1 MNPVW
6 VILQREYFSR
16 VKKKSFLIMTILGP
30 ILIGLF
36 YGVIGFIM
44 TRDTS
49 GDDVSVV
56 SVRDE
61 SGILNRQLDS
71 MKGYRFQFTDL
82 PADSLNSA
90 ISKGEVDAFLWIR
103 DRDGRKADSISFT
116 ASEVPGPAQKKDLE
130 RHIETALYNIQLK
143 QAGLRKGFLDSLKTS
158 ASINT
163 ITLGEDGKL
172 ENTSTEVKA
181 GIGFALSFIIYIFI
195 FMYGVMVMR
204 SVQEEKTNRI
214 VEILASSVKPFQL
227 MLGKICGIAL
237 VALTQFAIWILLSF
251 LIITLVSSG
260 IDLKSMAGEQAAAAG
275 GGGAAGAMQA
285 FQSLPFFRIG
295 GLFIF
300 YFLGGYLLYASFL
313 AAIGAAVDQE
323 TDTQQFMFPMTM
335 PLIFAM
341 VIASRVVF
349 DDPFST
355 TAVWASIIPF
365 TSPIVMVVRSGFDVP
380 WWELLLSMGLLVMAF
395 LGMVWVAGRIYR
407 TGILMYGKKV
417 TWKELGKW
425 IFYKG

>member
-16 VKKKSFLIMTILGP
+16 VKKKSFLIMTVLGP
-30 ILIGLF
+30 VLIGLF

-49 GDDVSVV
+49 GDEVRVV
-56 SVRDE
+56 AVRDE
-61 SGILNRQLDS
+61 AGLLNQHLDS
-71 MKGYRFQFTDL
+71 MKGYRFEFSNL
-82 PADSLNSA
+82 PPDSLNKA
-90 ISKGEVDAFLWIR
+90 LDKEEIDAFLWIK
-103 DRDGRKADSISFT
+103 DRDGIKADSVSLT
-116 ASEVPGPAQKKDLE
+116 ALEVPGPSQKRDLE
-130 RHIETALYNIQLK
+130 RHIETALYNLQLK

-158 ASINT
+158 ASIRT
-163 ITLGEDGKL
+163 IKLGEDGKL

-260 IDLKSMAGEQAAAAG
+260 IDLKSMAGEQATVAG
-275 GGGAAGAMQA
+275 GGGVAGAMQA

-295 GLFIF
+295 ALFIF

-335 PLIFAM
+335 PLVFAM

-349 DDPFST
+349 DDPFSS

-380 WWELLLSMGLLVMAF
+380 WWELLLSMSLLVLAF

>member
-1 MNPVW
+1 VNPVW

-16 VKKKSFLIMTILGP
+16 VKKKSFLIMTVLGP
-30 ILIGLF
+30 VLIGLF

-49 GDDVSVV
+49 GDEVRVV
-56 SVRDE
+56 AVRDE
-61 SGILNRQLDS
+61 AGLLNQHLDS
-71 MKGYRFQFTDL
+71 MKGYRFEFSNL
-82 PADSLNSA
+82 PPDSLNKA
-90 ISKGEVDAFLWIR
+90 LDKEEIDAFLWIK
-103 DRDGRKADSISFT
+103 DRDGIKADSVSLT
-116 ASEVPGPAQKKDLE
+116 ALEVPGPSQKRDLE
-130 RHIETALYNIQLK
+130 RHIETALYNLQLK

-158 ASINT
+158 ASIRT
-163 ITLGEDGKL
+163 IKLGEDGKL

-260 IDLKSMAGEQAAAAG
+260 IDLKSMAGEQATVAG
-275 GGGAAGAMQA
+275 GGGVAGAMQA

-295 GLFIF
+295 ALFIF

-335 PLIFAM
+335 PLVFAM

-349 DDPFST
+349 DDPFSS

-380 WWELLLSMGLLVMAF
+380 WWELLLSMSLLVLAF

>member
-36 YGVIGFIM
+36 YGVIGFVM

-61 SGILNRQLDS
+61 AGILNRQLDS

-82 PADSLNSA
+82 PADSLNKA
-90 ISKGEVDAFLWIR
+90 ISKGEMDAFLWIR
-103 DRDGRKADSISFT
+103 DRDGRKADSISLT
-116 ASEVPGPAQKKDLE
+116 AAEVPGPAQKKDLE
-130 RHIETALYNIQLK
+130 RHIETALYSIQLK

-275 GGGAAGAMQA
+275 GGGVAGAMQA

-295 GLFIF
+295 ALFIF

-335 PLIFAM
+335 PLVFAM

-349 DDPFST
+349 DDPFSS

-380 WWELLLSMGLLVMAF
+380 WWELLLSMSLLVLAF

-407 TGILMYGKKV
+407 TGNLMYGKKV
-417 TWKELGKW
+417 TWKELAKW

>member
-1 MNPVW
+1 VNPVW

-16 VKKKSFLIMTILGP
+16 VKKKSFLIMTVLGP
-30 ILIGLF
+30 VLIGLF

-49 GDDVSVV
+49 GDEVRVV
-56 SVRDE
+56 AVRDE
-61 SGILNRQLDS
+61 AGLLNQHLDS
-71 MKGYRFQFTDL
+71 MKGYRFEFSNL
-82 PADSLNSA
+82 PPDSLNKA
-90 ISKGEVDAFLWIR
+90 LDKEEIDAFLWIK
-103 DRDGRKADSISFT
+103 DRDGIKADSVSLT
-116 ASEVPGPAQKKDLE
+116 ALEVPGPSQKRDLE
-130 RHIETALYNIQLK
+130 RHIETALYNLQLK

-158 ASINT
+158 ASIRT
-163 ITLGEDGKL
+163 IKLGEDGKL

-260 IDLKSMAGEQAAAAG
+260 IDLKSMAGEQATAEG
-275 GGGAAGAMQA
+275 GGGVAGAMQA

-295 GLFIF
+295 ALFIF

-335 PLIFAM
+335 PLVFAM

-349 DDPFST
+349 DDPFSS

-380 WWELLLSMGLLVMAF
+380 WWELLLSMSLLVLAF

-417 TWKELGKW
+417 TWKELAKW

>member
-61 SGILNRQLDS
+61 AGILNRQLDS

-82 PADSLNSA
+82 PADSVNKA
-90 ISKGEVDAFLWIR
+90 IGDGKVDAFLWIR

-116 ASEVPGPAQKKDLE
+116 AAEVPGPAQKKDLE

-143 QAGLRKGFLDSLKTS
+143 QAGLRKGFLDSLRTT

-195 FMYGVMVMR
+195 F
-204 SVQEEKTNRI
+204 EKARRM

-237 VALTQFAIWILLSF
+237 VALTQFAIWILLSL
-251 LIITLVSSG
+251 LIIILVSSG
-260 IDLKSMAGEQAAAAG
+260 IDIKSMAGEQAAANGAG
-275 GGGAAGAMQA
+275 VAGAMQA

-335 PLIFAM
+335 PLVFAM

-349 DDPFST
+349 DDPFSA

-380 WWELLLSMGLLVMAF
+380 WWELLLSMSLLVLAF

>member
-16 VKKKSFLIMTILGP
+16 VKKKSFLIMTVLGP
-30 ILIGLF
+30 VLIGLF
-36 YGVIGFIM
+36 YGVIGFVM

-49 GDDVSVV
+49 GDDVRVV
-56 SVRDE
+56 AVRDE
-61 SGILNRQLDS
+61 SGILKGQLDS
-71 MKGYRFQFTDL
+71 TKGFSFRFTNL
-82 PADSLNSA
+82 PADSLNKA
-90 ISKGEVDAFLWIR
+90 LEREDFDAVLWIQDR
-103 DRDGRKADSISFT
+103 DRRKADSVSLT
-116 ASEVPGPAQKKDLE
+116 ALEVPGPSQKRDLE
-130 RHIETALYNIQLK
+130 RHIETALYNLQLK
-143 QAGLRKGFLDSLKTS
+143 QAGLTKSFLDSLKTS
-158 ASINT
+158 ASIRT
-163 ITLGEDGKL
+163 VKLGEDGKL

-181 GIGFALSFIIYIFI
+181 GVGFALSFIIYIFI

-260 IDLKSMAGEQAAAAG
+260 IDLKSMAGEQATAAG
-275 GGGAAGAMQA
+275 GGGVAGAMQA

-295 GLFIF
+295 ALFIF

-335 PLIFAM
+335 PLVFAI

-349 DDPFST
+349 DDPFSS

-380 WWELLLSMGLLVMAF
+380 WWELLLSMSLLVLAF

-417 TWKELGKW
+417 TWKELAKW